1 MKVELQKVT
10 AYIPKALLHNA
21 QEVTG
26 VGITETLRYGLNK
39 VLKEKTYSQLSN
51 LYGKYKSSI
60 NIKELRED
68 R

>member
-1 MKVELQKVT
+1 MKAE
-10 AYIPKALLHNA
+10 LHNA

-39 VLKEKTYSQLSN
+39 VLKEKTYRQLSN
-51 LYGKYKSSI
+51 LYGKYRPSI